1 MSKYEQRGSLWARWF
16 LSGAAEPYAAE
27 HGAHV
32 EKAPVR

>member
-1 MSKYEQRGSLWARWF
+1 MSKYGGQAVLSPRQF

-32 EKAPVR
+32 EKIRVR

>member
-1 MSKYEQRGSLWARWF
+1 MSKYGVAAFPSPRRF

-32 EKAPVR
+32 EKIRVG

>member
-1 MSKYEQRGSLWARWF
+1 MSKYEGQDVLSPRRF

-32 EKAPVR
+32 EKILLR

>member
-1 MSKYEQRGSLWARWF
+1 MLAFPLAWRF

-32 EKAPVR
+32 EKAPVC